1 MKKLSDIGEF
11 GLIDDVIS
19 PRFKELVGQDI
30 TGIGDDCAIMPLNE
44 EEVQIVTTDLLIEKV
59 HFLRSAITAHQL
71 GFKSLAVN
79 LSDIAGMGG
88 TPTATFLSVAF
99 PKTLGVKWIENFMEG
114 YRELSQKENV
124 PLLGGDTTNSPDS
137 IVINVA
143 VTGRMKKK
151 EVKKRA
157 DARARDYIVVP
168 DNLGDS
174 GGGLQ
179 YILDDLPKDKFS
191 KSLLEQHLSPYPKV
205 SEGKWFAQ
213 KQEVHAMMDVSDGV
227 GSDLGHIVK
236 ASEVGAD
243 IWLEKIPVSSDLAE
257 ASDKYGWSVEKLAL
271 SGGEDYTLLLTVDP
285 DHFDQLAADFQAAF
299 DRPLHVIG
307 KIRKGEP
314 GIRYLRNNKQ
324 VEGPGKGFTHF

>member
-11 GLIDDVIS
+11 GLIDEVIS
-19 PRFKELVGQDI
+19 PRFKELVGEDI

-44 EEVQIVTTDLLIEKV
+44 QEVQIVTTDLLIEKV

-88 TPTATFLSVAF
+88 VPTATFLSVAF

-114 YRELSQKENV
+114 YRTLSQKENV
-124 PLLGGDTTNSPDS
+124 PLLGGDTTNSPDN

-143 VTGRMKKK
+143 VTGRMKKSQ
-151 EVKKRA
+151 VKKRA
-157 DARARDYIVVP
+157 DAKPGDFIVVP

-174 GGGLQ
+174 AGGLQ
-179 YILDDLPKDKFS
+179 YILDELPKDKFS
-191 KSLLEQHLSPYPKV
+191 KSLMEQHLSPYPKV
-205 SEGKWFAQ
+205 SEGNWFARH
-213 KQEVHAMMDVSDGV
+213 KAVHAMMDVSDGV

-236 ASEVGAD
+236 ASKVTAD
-243 IWLEKIPVSSDLAE
+243 IWLDKIPVSRDLIE
-257 ASDKYGWSVEKLAL
+257 ASDKYGWSAEKLAL

-285 DHFDQLAADFQAAF
+285 DHYEQLAADFQTAF
-299 DRPLHVIG
+299 DRSLHGIG
-307 KIRKGEP
+307 KIRKGNPE
-314 GIRYLRNNKQ
+314 IRYLRNNKE

>member
-11 GLIDDVIS
+11 GLIDKVIS
-19 PRFKELVGQDI
+19 PRFKELIGQDI
-30 TGIGDDCAIMPLNE
+30 TGIGDDCAIMPLNDG
-44 EEVQIVTTDLLIEKV
+44 EVQVITTDMLIEKV
-59 HFLRSAITAHQL
+59 HFLRSAISAHQL

-99 PKTLGVKWIENFMEG
+99 PKTLGVNWIENFMEG
-114 YRELSQKENV
+114 YRDLSQKENV
-124 PLLGGDTTNSPDS
+124 PLLGGDTTNSPDN

-143 VTGRMKKK
+143 VTGRMKKAQ
-151 EVKKRA
+151 VKKRA
-157 DARARDYIVVP
+157 DARPGDFIVVP

-179 YILDDLPKDKFS
+179 YILDGLPQDKFS
-191 KSLLEQHLSPYPKV
+191 KSLLEQHLTPYPKV

-213 KQEVHAMMDVSDGV
+213 KEAVHAMMDVSDGV

-236 ASEVGAD
+236 ASRVAAEV
-243 IWLEKIPVSSDLAE
+243 WLDNVPLSQNLKE
-257 ASDKYGWSVEKLAL
+257 ASDKYGWSPEKLAL

-285 DHFDQLAADFQAAF
+285 NHFDQLAEGFKKEF
-299 DRPLHVIG
+299 NRPLHVIG
-307 KIRKGEP
+307 KIEEGEQ
-314 GIRYLRNNKQ
+314 GIRYLRSR
-324 VEGPGKGFTHF
+324 ERWRG